1 MPALD
6 SLAAEP
12 LGDGTTL
19 ADHVRFV
26 HVYVIEAHPIAPEPS
41 PYTGKVWEL
50 EYSDVPQAKT
60 YEDRLANARLTR
72 SLVTGNQLYLVDDLN
87 RDGLVNPVWC
97 TYGTAPNPTYVI
109 DRDGTVVLA
118 QYRTDVD
125 ALRPILYA
133 LLDAER

>member
-1 MPALD
+1 M
-6 SLAAEP
+6 
-12 LGDGTTL
+12 
-19 ADHVRFV
+19 
-26 HVYVIEAHPIAPEPS
+26 
-41 PYTGKVWEL
+41 
-50 EYSDVPQAKT
+50 PQAKT

-72 SLVTGNQLYLVDDLN
+72 PLVTGNQLYLVDDLK

-125 ALRPILYA
+125 ALRPVLYA